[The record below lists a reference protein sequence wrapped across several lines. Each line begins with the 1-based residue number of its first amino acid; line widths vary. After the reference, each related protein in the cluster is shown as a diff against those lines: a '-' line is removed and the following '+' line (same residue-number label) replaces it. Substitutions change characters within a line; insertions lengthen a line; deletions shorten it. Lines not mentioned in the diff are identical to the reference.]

1 MQFLQRFTFL
11 AFSLGNDENMIYL
24 FGQLEKKL

>member
-11 AFSLGNDENMIYL
+11 AFSLENDENMIYL